1 MGQFIGA
8 IRPTIR
14 DVRLHPWRSLA
25 AIALIALTVGFLC
38 YESVKSSS
46 DRQFQELSFQN
57 ITLEYYGSSCKQNYS
72 GDTYSCT
79 NGVSSAD
86 GIQSDDNPP
95 AANETISQQ
104 RISEL
109 LGNDFHVQILVTG
122 AADISVGDR
131 QVSVQM
137 VQVPDSQMLPGA
149 PEFGPTE
156 VALGEYAAKHL
167 GAEVGTQVDLKVNLD
182 GNRQQAT
189 GTTEQFTVATIVPGS
204 NSYVVQPAMV
214 SLDHIPAGAT
224 STFQLS
230 SNRDLT
236 WNEVEKLNQ
245 EGLVVR
251 SQSFSNDPHALRVDQ
266 MYPEYQDQLA
276 QAQAMIPA
284 AGWSVNVAEAVAY
297 VVFYGLMMTM
307 ALFLISPVFANA
319 TSRQTKVYALM
330 RTQGASRK
338 HILLAVMAY
347 GTIAGIIGASLGA
360 ILGSLTGYFS
370 WVHSYPGWPVA
381 VDIPYIAYVVATTVA
396 GATISAFLPALLSA
410 KGSIMAGVAGAQP
423 DRIRKWHKWM
433 TLGPIGL
440 VVCGVLWTGYMMV
453 NDRSATQD
461 VAGDSI
467 ALAVLTLVSFLC
479 LFGSVP
485 ALIFSAGSINR
496 PLSVRLAGR
505 LVRRQAMKS
514 ASIVLAMIGITF
526 IVTVFNVDAAADRA
540 MNTARN
546 SDSYN
551 VNFALVDA
559 LKYAYAD
566 EDVYPAKDWKKLTE
580 SEPSP
585 QLGAALGQ
593 VTTMAE
599 VSRSFPLYSV
609 DKSSYDLTIELKNE
623 CTMRNQGAGDPTY
636 LYQGKDAATD
646 PLAAEHCL
654 YRMRY
659 DSSISRSYSSL
670 PLNQQILV
678 GGPEVLDI
686 FNIEPELKQ
695 QAAQTLTDGG
705 LVGSADVKATGPQV
719 VVLDSAYPD
728 YSSKLTGETQEEKQG
743 KQSER
748 REVTAPFT
756 AALPTEQRVPWIIS
770 PELANKLD
778 AEIVSEGYGVVFQ
791 NQPSTTKLTEI
802 RKALSTS
809 SGDQVMLSTGIEF
822 DRFASELTW
831 ALVVVLLLV
840 LGLVLVLSA
849 QQMQRQNEQLYALGA
864 DQSLLRKIGACYMA
878 ILALLGTVPA
888 VVLGHIAAVWFLDPS
903 QTNING
909 DVLIAGDLDYYQL
922 DWVGIG
928 LLCLAVPLAAALMG
942 FFATRAKNLLSY
954 RED

>member
-182 GNRQQAT
+182 GNQHVT
-189 GTTEQFTVATIVPGS
+189 GTPERLTVATIVPGS

-214 SLDHIPAGAT
+214 SLDRIPAGTT

-236 WNEVEKLNQ
+236 WDEVEKLNQ

-251 SQSFSNDPHALRVDQ
+251 AHSFSNDPHTLRVDQ

-276 QAQAMIPA
+276 QAQAMTPST
-284 AGWSVNVAEAVAY
+284 GWLVKVSEAVAY
-297 VVFYGLMMTM
+297 AMFYGLWMTM
-307 ALFLISPVFANA
+307 AFFLISPVFAIA

-360 ILGSLTGYFS
+360 ILGSLVGYFS
-370 WVHSYPGWPVA
+370 WVRSYPGWPVA
-381 VDIPYIAYVVATTVA
+381 IDIPHIAYMVAVTVV

-423 DRIRKWHKWM
+423 DRIRRWHKWM
-433 TLGPIGL
+433 ALGPIGL
-440 VVCGVLWTGYMMV
+440 VVCGVLWTVYTV
-453 NDRSATQD
+453 ITNRSGMHYTQ
-461 VAGDSI
+461 GESLI
-467 ALAVLTLVSFLC
+467 LAVLTLVSFLC

-496 PLSVRLAGR
+496 PLSIRLAGR

-514 ASIVLAMIGITF
+514 TSIVLAMIGVTF
-526 IVTVFNVDAAADRA
+526 IVTVFNVDAATSKA
-540 MNTARN
+540 MNHARN

-551 VNFALVDA
+551 ANFSLVDA
-559 LKYAYAD
+559 LQYTYAD
-566 EDVYPAKDWKKLTE
+566 QEAYPAKDWEKLTE
-580 SEPSP
+580 AEPPP
-585 QLGAALGQ
+585 QLGAALKQ
-593 VTTMAE
+593 IDAMAE
-599 VSRSFPLYSV
+599 VSRLFPLYSV
-609 DKSSYDLTIELKNE
+609 NKSDYAVTIELKNE

-646 PLAAEHCL
+646 PTAAAHCL
-654 YRMRY
+654 YLMRQDY
-659 DSSISRSYSSL
+659 GSYRSYDGLGLSQ
-670 PLNQQILV
+670 NILV

-695 QAAQTLTDGG
+695 QAAQTLADGG
-705 LVGSADVKATGPQV
+705 LVGSSDIKATGPQV
-719 VVLDSAYPD
+719 VALASDSAD
-728 YSSKLTGETQEEKQG
+728 YSSELTDEPQGEKQVG
-743 KQSER
+743 N
-748 REVTAPFT
+748 EVTAPFT
-756 AALPTEQRVPWIIS
+756 AALPSQQNVPWIIS
-770 PELANKLD
+770 PELAEKLD
-778 AEIVSEGYGVVFQ
+778 AEIVSEGYGVVLKD
-791 NQPSTTKLTEI
+791 QPSVAKLMEI
-802 RKALSTS
+802 REAIETSSGNQVALSTAFEVD
-809 SGDQVMLSTGIEF
+809 GF
-822 DRFASELTW
+822 DSDLTW
-831 ALVVVLLLV
+831 ALVILLLLV

-849 QQMQRQNEQLYALGA
+849 QQMQRQNEQLYAIGA
-864 DQSLLRKIGACYMA
+864 DQSLLRKIGASYMA
-878 ILALLGTVPA
+878 VLALLGTVPA
-888 VVLGHIAAVWFLDPS
+888 VVLGHIAAVWFLDSS

-909 DVLIAGDLDYYQL
+909 DVFVAGDLDYYQL
-922 DWVGIG
+922 DWIGIG
-928 LLCLAVPLAAALMG
+928 LLCLVVPLVAALMG
-942 FFATRAKNLLSY
+942 FFAIRVNNLLSY
-954 RED
+954 RQD